1 MKIINVCLLFV
12 ELKLDKI
19 EGTAKEITHLHIFI
33 KFIKKNKKKKTVKL
47 QIKKKSIAI
56 EENK

>member
-33 KFIKKNKKKKTVKL
+33 KFIKKNKKKKN
-47 QIKKKSIAI
+47 SEIAD
-56 EENK
+56 